1 MHKIVKNFVKFTM
14 HKIGNNFVKFI
25 KIPTIEENI
34 KRINEIREN
43 KLNTDS
49 HISFSSEHIN
59 FVEDIVKKLKY
70 QPYIFPTMNDS
81 IQLEYEID
89 KDYLEFEIFS
99 NFMIKVFQY
108 HFNNEENSTIRSEYI
123 KENDIYKIVE
133 EYFTHKEN
141 SRKK

>member
-1 MHKIVKNFVKFTM
+1 MLIKDKRHINFIEF
-14 HKIGNNFVKFI
+14 
-25 KIPTIEENI
+25 PTIEESI
-34 KRINEIREN
+34 A
-43 KLNTDS
+43 KLSALRNLEDNWGD
-49 HISFSSEHIN
+49 HGCDKFSSEHIN
-59 FVEDIVKKLKY
+59 FVEDIIKKLTY

-89 KDYLEFEIFS
+89 NDYLEFEIFS
-99 NFMIKVFQY
+99 NFMIKVFNY

-133 EYFTHKEN
+133 EYFIHKEN